1 MKIAHANLWPTFSL
15 HNGLVKYLFDLAF
28 GQWEEAIAQKD
39 ADLILTSVYP
49 HQPTA
54 FPGKSIAL
62 IWENVRPDYRLYPFS
77 ISCDYDDYG
86 GHNVRCPVWYS
97 QIQWSPDMVVPKP
110 SGGGAHNHEPLV
122 PLSTLT
128 TPRTGTFVPREKF
141 CAIVAS
147 GYEPF
152 RQMIAGMLN
161 SVGKVDAYGRVFG
174 NVDPRSK
181 YEILKDYTFS
191 LCFENSLFPGY
202 YTEKP
207 LHAWVAGT
215 IPLYFADG
223 WASNEFNS
231 LCWLNRYRYA
241 STEEFISAV
250 RHFYENEEFQEELWR
265 QPLLGPYTKEPT
277 LTPVIEFLR
286 KAYDAIRAGS

>member
-15 HNGLVKYLFDLAF
+15 HNGLVKHLLDSAF
-28 GQWEEAIAQKD
+28 GQWEETISQKD

-54 FPGKSIAL
+54 FPEKSIAL
-62 IWENVRPDYRLYPFS
+62 IWENMRPDYRLYPFS

-97 QIQWSPDMVVPKP
+97 QVQWAPDMVLPKP

-122 PLSTLT
+122 QLSTLM
-128 TPRTGTFVPREKF
+128 TPRTEPYVPREKF

-161 SVGKVDAYGRVFG
+161 SIGKVDAYGRVFG

-223 WASNEFNS
+223 WAASEFNP
-231 LCWLNRYRYA
+231 LCFLNRYKYA
-241 STEEFISAV
+241 TTEEFIAAV
-250 RHFYENEEFQEELWR
+250 RYFYENTAVQEEMWR
-265 QPLLGPYTKEPT
+265 QPLLTKEPT
-277 LTPVIEFLR
+277 LAPVIEFLR
-286 KAYDAIRAGS
+286 KAYDAIRKDS